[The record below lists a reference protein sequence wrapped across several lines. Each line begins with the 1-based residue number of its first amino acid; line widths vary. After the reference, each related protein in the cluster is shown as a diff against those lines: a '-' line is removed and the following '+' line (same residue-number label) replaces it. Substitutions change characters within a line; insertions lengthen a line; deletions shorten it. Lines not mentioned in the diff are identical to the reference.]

1 MSEDLKSCR
10 YEPIALSSES
20 TVVAEFLPEFL
31 GVREAVYQSEA
42 ELEKAFIKQLQVQ
55 AYEYLPI
62 TSEADLIA
70 NLRRQLEKLN
80 KITFSDAE
88 WERFFS
94 TCIAGSNDGI
104 IEKTA
109 RIQEDHIQVLKRD
122 DGSIKNI
129 YLIDKQHI
137 HNNSLQVINQYEVP
151 QGEQGAARANRYDVT
166 VLVNG
171 LPMVHV
177 ELKRRGVDIREAF
190 NQINRYQRD
199 SFWAGCGL
207 FEYVQLFIISN
218 GTLTKYY
225 SNTVRDG
232 HLAEQRSK
240 RSKSKTSN
248 SFSFTSWWADAKNL
262 PITELAGFAK
272 TFFAKHSLLNVLTR
286 YCVFD
291 VDRKLLVMRPY
302 QIVAAERIL
311 QRIATATNHRQ
322 LGSVAAGGYIWHTT
336 GSGKTLTSF
345 KAAQLARGLPEID
358 KVLFVVDRKDL
369 DYQTMRE
376 YERFEKGAANSN
388 TSTAVLQRQL
398 EDPNARIIITTIQKL
413 SRFVAKNKKH
423 PVYDQHV
430 VVIFDECH
438 RSQFGDMHA
447 EITRVFKRYH
457 LFGFTGTPI
466 FADNAGASGNPLRR
480 TTEQAFGDKL
490 HTYTIVD
497 AINDKNVLPF
507 RIDYINTIKA
517 SPAIRD
523 KKVSAID
530 TERAL
535 LAPERIAQIVGYIR
549 EHFDQ
554 KTKRSAS
561 YVSSVVN
568 NVAEVIASKNK
579 VDEVRGKKR
588 QNGFNSLFATASI
601 DAAKRYYAEFSAQQ
615 KVLPEAQRLKVG
627 LIYSFA
633 ANEEEVDGLLGEEE
647 FEMEGLDQGARDFLD
662 AAIKD
667 YNTLFATNYDTS
679 ADKFQNYYKDLS
691 QRLKQRELD
700 VVIVVNMFLT
710 GFDATTLN
718 TLWADKNLRAHGLI
732 QAYSRTNRILNS
744 VKTYGNIV
752 SFRDLEQETNDA
764 LALFG
769 NENAKGIV
777 LLKPYAEYYK
787 EYQKR
792 IEELVAS
799 FPLGR
804 AIIGE
809 TAQKAFIKLFG
820 SILRLKNILTAFDDF
835 AGNEI
840 LSERDF
846 QDYQSLYLNLYAEF
860 RSTSDADKESIND
873 DVVFEIELIKQVEIN
888 VDYILMLVERYL
900 KTKGS
905 GQDKEIRAAIE
916 RAINASPSLRN
927 KKDLIEQF
935 VDSVS
940 TKAKVDAQWQAFV
953 AKRKVED
960 LDRIIA
966 DEGLNADETK
976 AFVDNAFRDGAIPVS
991 GTAITKILPPV
1002 SRFAKNNGH
1011 SAKKQTVLDKLAAFF
1026 ERYSGLG

>member
-1 MSEDLKSCR
+1 MSEAPKPYR
-10 YEPIALSSES
+10 YEPIALSNES
-20 TVVAEFLPEFL
+20 TVVAEFVRPNE
-31 GVREAVYQSEA
+31 VREERYQSEA
-42 ELEKAFIKQLQVQ
+42 ELERDFIQRLQMQ
-55 AYEYLPI
+55 AYEYLRI
-62 TSEADLIA
+62 TSEADLVA
-70 NLRRQLEKLN
+70 NLRRQLEALN
-80 KITFSDAE
+80 KITFSDRE
-88 WERFFS
+88 WQQFFGEK
-94 TCIAGSNDGI
+94 IAGANDGI
-104 IEKTA
+104 VDKTA
-109 RIQEDHIQVLKRD
+109 RLQEDHIQVLKRD
-122 DGSIKNI
+122 DGSTKNI
-129 YLIDKQHI
+129 YLIDKQSI
-137 HNNSLQVINQYEVP
+137 HNNRLQVINQYEAE
-151 QGEQGAARANRYDVT
+151 GARATRFDVT

-190 NQINRYQRD
+190 NQIDRYQRD
-199 SFWAGCGL
+199 SFWAGSGL
-207 FEYVQLFIISN
+207 FEYVQLFVISN

-225 SNTVRDG
+225 SNTTRDG
-232 HLAEQRSK
+232 HLAEQRNN
-240 RSKSKTSN
+240 RRARGKTSN
-248 SFSFTSWWADAKNL
+248 SFAFTSWWTDAKNQ
-262 PITELAGFAK
+262 PITELADFTK
-272 TFFAKHSLLNVLTR
+272 TFFAKHALLNILTR

-322 LGSVAAGGYIWHTT
+322 LGTAAAGGYIWHTT

-388 TSTAVLQRQL
+388 TSTAVLQKQL

-413 SRFVAKNKKH
+413 SRFVARNKKH
-423 PVYDQHV
+423 PVYDAHV

-447 EITRVFKRYH
+447 EITRSFKRYH

-466 FADNAGASGNPLRR
+466 FADNAGTGGNPKLR
-480 TTEQAFGDKL
+480 TTEQAFGEKL

-517 SPAIRD
+517 AAAIRD
-523 KKVSAID
+523 KKVPAID

-535 LAPERIAQIVGYIR
+535 LAPERIKQIVGYIR

-561 YVSSVVN
+561 Y
-568 NVAEVIASKNK
+568 
-579 VDEVRGKKR
+579 RHGGKR
-588 QNGFNSLFATASI
+588 LAGFNSLFATASI
-601 DAAKRYYAEFSAQQ
+601 DAAKRYYTEFAQQ
-615 KVLPEAQRLKVG
+615 QKDVPPAQRLKIG

-633 ANEEEVDGLLGEEE
+633 ANEGSEDGLLDEEA
-647 FEMEGLDQGARDFLD
+647 FETDGLDQGSRDFLD
-662 AAIKD
+662 AAIRD
-667 YNTLFATNYDTS
+667 YNGLFATSFDTS
-679 ADKFQNYYKDLS
+679 DGKFENYYKDLS
-691 QRLKQRELD
+691 QRLKNRELD
-700 VVIVVNMFLT
+700 LVIVVNMFLT

-752 SFRDLEQETNDA
+752 SFRDLEQATNDA

-769 NENAKGIV
+769 NKDAKGIV
-777 LLKPYAEYYK
+777 LLKPYADYYT
-787 EYQKR
+787 EYQKKVA
-792 IEELVAS
+792 ELVAL
-799 FPLGR
+799 FPLGQ
-804 AIIGE
+804 AITGE
-809 TAQKAFIKLFG
+809 AAQKAFIKLFG

-840 LSERDF
+840 LSDRDF

-860 RSTSDADKESIND
+860 RSTSEAEKESIND

-888 VDYILMLVERYL
+888 VDYILMLVERYI
-900 KTKGS
+900 KAKGT
-905 GQDKEIRAAIE
+905 GQDKEIRATIE
-916 RAINASPSLRN
+916 RAINSSPSLRN
-927 KKDLIEQF
+927 KKDLIEAF

-940 TKAKVDAQWQAFV
+940 PKAQVDAEWQAFV
-953 AKRKVED
+953 ARKKVEE

-966 DEGLNADETK
+966 DEGLNPDETK
-976 AFVDNAFRDGAIPVS
+976 TFVDNAFRDGGIPTT
-991 GTAITKILPPV
+991 GTAITKILRPV
-1002 SRFAKNNGH
+1002 SRFSKNNNH
-1011 SAKKQTVLDKLAAFF
+1011 SAKKQTVLEKLAAFF
-1026 ERYSGLG
+1026 ERYFGLA

>member
-1 MSEDLKSCR
+1 VSEDLKPSR
-10 YEPIALSSES
+10 YEAIALSNES
-20 TVVAEFLPEFL
+20 TVVAEFVRPNE
-31 GVREAVYQSEA
+31 VREERYQSEA
-42 ELEKAFIKQLQVQ
+42 ELERDLIERLQVQ
-55 AYEYLPI
+55 AYEYLRI

-70 NLRRQLEKLN
+70 NLRRQLEALN
-80 KITFSDAE
+80 KITFSDKE
-88 WERFFS
+88 WQQFFGEK
-94 TCIAGSNDGI
+94 IAGANDGI
-104 IEKTA
+104 VEKTA
-109 RIQEDHIQVLKRD
+109 RIQEDHVQVLKRD
-122 DGSIKNI
+122 DGSTKNI
-129 YLIDKQHI
+129 YLIDKQSI
-137 HNNSLQVINQYEVP
+137 HNNRLQVINQYEIE
-151 QGEQGAARANRYDVT
+151 GKRANRYDVT

-171 LPMVHV
+171 LPMVHI

-190 NQINRYQRD
+190 NQIDRYQRD
-199 SFWAGCGL
+199 SFWAGSGL
-207 FEYVQLFIISN
+207 FEYVQLFVISN

-232 HLAEQRSK
+232 HLAEQRNK
-240 RSKSKTSN
+240 RDRKKTSN
-248 SFSFTSWWADAKNL
+248 SFSFTSWWADAKNQ
-262 PITELAGFAK
+262 PITELADFTK
-272 TFFAKHSLLNVLTR
+272 TFFAKHALLNILTR

-322 LGSVAAGGYIWHTT
+322 LGTVAAGGYIWHTT

-388 TSTAVLQRQL
+388 TSTAVLQKQL
-398 EDPNARIIITTIQKL
+398 EDANARIIITTIQKL

-423 PVYDQHV
+423 PVYDAHV

-447 EITRVFKRYH
+447 EITRVFNRYH

-466 FADNAGASGNPLRR
+466 FADNAGSGGNPRLR

-507 RIDYINTIKA
+507 RIDYINTIKTA
-517 SPAIRD
+517 PNVRD
-523 KKVSAID
+523 KQVSAID

-535 LAPERIAQIVGYIR
+535 LAPERITQIVGYIR

-561 YVSSVVN
+561 Y
-568 NVAEVIASKNK
+568 
-579 VDEVRGKKR
+579 RHGGKR
-588 QNGFNSLFATASI
+588 LNGFNSLFATASI
-601 DAAKRYYAEFSAQQ
+601 DAAKRYYTEFASQQ
-615 KVLPEAQRLKVG
+615 KDIPPAQRLKIG

-633 ANEEEVDGLLGEEE
+633 ANEDADGLLEEEE
-647 FEMEGLDQGARDFLD
+647 FETEGLDQGSRDFLD

-667 YNTLFATNYDTS
+667 YNGLFATNFDTS

-691 QRLKQRELD
+691 QRLKNRELD
-700 VVIVVNMFLT
+700 LVIVVNMFLT

-718 TLWADKNLRAHGLI
+718 TLWVDKNLRAHGLI

-752 SFRDLEQETNDA
+752 SFRDLEQATNDA

-769 NENAKGIV
+769 NKDAKGIV
-777 LLKPYAEYYK
+777 LLKPYADYYA
-787 EYQKR
+787 EYQKKVA
-792 IEELVAS
+792 ELVAL
-799 FPLGR
+799 FPLGK
-804 AIIGE
+804 AITGE
-809 TAQKAFIKLFG
+809 AAQKAFIKLFG
-820 SILRLKNILTAFDDF
+820 AILRLKNILTAFDDF

-840 LSERDF
+840 LSDRDF

-860 RSTSDADKESIND
+860 RSASAAEKETIND

-888 VDYILMLVERYL
+888 VDYILMLVERYI
-900 KTKGS
+900 KAKGS
-905 GQDKEIRAAIE
+905 GKDKEILATIE
-916 RAINASPSLRN
+916 RAINSSPSLRN

-940 TKAKVDAQWQAFV
+940 PKARVDAEWQAFV
-953 AKRKVED
+953 ARKKAEE

-966 DEGLNADETK
+966 DEGLKADETK
-976 AFVDNAFRDGAIPVS
+976 AFVDNAFRDGAIPTT

-1002 SRFAKNNGH
+1002 SRFSKNNNH

-1026 ERYSGLG
+1026 ERYFGLG

>member
-1 MSEDLKSCR
+1 MSEDLKPYR
-10 YEPIALSSES
+10 YEPIALSNES
-20 TVVAEFLPEFL
+20 TVVAEFVHPNE
-31 GVREAVYQSEA
+31 VREERYQPEA
-42 ELEKAFIKQLQVQ
+42 ELERDFIARLQVQ
-55 AYEYLPI
+55 AYEYLRI
-62 TSEADLIA
+62 TSETDLIA
-70 NLRRQLEKLN
+70 NLRRQLEALN
-80 KITFSDAE
+80 KITFSDKE
-88 WERFFS
+88 WQQFFGEK
-94 TCIAGSNDGI
+94 IAGANDGI
-104 IEKTA
+104 VEKTA
-109 RIQEDHIQVLKRD
+109 RLQEDHIQVLKRD
-122 DGSIKNI
+122 DGSTKNI
-129 YLIDKQHI
+129 YLIDKQSI
-137 HNNSLQVINQYEVP
+137 HNNRLQVINQYEAEGV
-151 QGEQGAARANRYDVT
+151 RATRFDVT

-171 LPMVHV
+171 LPMVHI

-190 NQINRYQRD
+190 NQIDRYQRD
-199 SFWAGCGL
+199 SFWAGSGL
-207 FEYVQLFIISN
+207 FEYVQLFVISN

-225 SNTVRDG
+225 SNTTRDG
-232 HLAEQRSK
+232 HLAEQRSN
-240 RSKSKTSN
+240 RRARGKTSN
-248 SFSFTSWWADAKNL
+248 SFAFTSWWADAKNQ
-262 PITELAGFAK
+262 PITELADFTK
-272 TFFAKHSLLNVLTR
+272 TFFAKHALLNILTR

-302 QIVAAERIL
+302 QIVAAERML

-322 LGSVAAGGYIWHTT
+322 LGTVAAGGYIWHTT

-398 EDPNARIIITTIQKL
+398 EDANARIIITTIQKL
-413 SRFVAKNKKH
+413 SRFVARNKKH
-423 PVYDQHV
+423 PVYDAHV

-438 RSQFGDMHA
+438 RSQFGDMHTD
-447 EITRVFKRYH
+447 ITRTFKRHH

-466 FADNAGASGNPLRR
+466 FADNAGTGGNPKLR

-517 SPAIRD
+517 AAAIRD
-523 KKVSAID
+523 KKVPAID

-535 LAPERIAQIVGYIR
+535 LAPERIKQIVSYIR

-561 YVSSVVN
+561 Y
-568 NVAEVIASKNK
+568 
-579 VDEVRGKKR
+579 RHGGKR
-588 QNGFNSLFATASI
+588 LAGFNSLFATASI
-601 DAAKRYYAEFSAQQ
+601 DAAKRYYTEFAQQ
-615 KVLPEAQRLKVG
+615 QKDVPPAQRLKIG

-633 ANEEEVDGLLGEEE
+633 ANEGSEDGLLDEEA
-647 FEMEGLDQGARDFLD
+647 FETDGLDQSSRDFLD
-662 AAIKD
+662 AAIRD
-667 YNTLFATNYDTS
+667 YNDLFATSFDTS
-679 ADKFQNYYKDLS
+679 NGKFENYYKDLS
-691 QRLKQRELD
+691 QRLKNRELD
-700 VVIVVNMFLT
+700 LVIVVNMFLT

-752 SFRDLEQETNDA
+752 SFRDLEQATNDA

-769 NENAKGIV
+769 NKDAKGIV
-777 LLKPYAEYYK
+777 LLKPYADYYT
-787 EYQKR
+787 EYQKKVA
-792 IEELVAS
+792 ELVAL
-799 FPLGR
+799 FPLGL
-804 AIIGE
+804 AITGE
-809 TAQKAFIKLFG
+809 AAQKAFIKLFG

-840 LSERDF
+840 LSDRDF

-860 RSTSDADKESIND
+860 RSTSEAEKESIND

-888 VDYILMLVERYL
+888 VDYILMLVERYI
-900 KTKGS
+900 KAKGT
-905 GQDKEIRAAIE
+905 GQDKEIRATIE
-916 RAINASPSLRN
+916 RAINSSPSLRN
-927 KKDLIEQF
+927 KKDLIEAF

-940 TKAKVDAQWQAFV
+940 PKAQVDAEWQAFV
-953 AKRKVED
+953 ARRKVEE

-966 DEGLNADETK
+966 DEGLNPDETK
-976 AFVDNAFRDGAIPVS
+976 TFVDNAFRDGGIPTT

-1002 SRFAKNNGH
+1002 SRFSKNNNH
-1011 SAKKQTVLDKLAAFF
+1011 SAKKQTVLEKLAAFF
-1026 ERYSGLG
+1026 ERYFGLA